1 MNASLEPASL
11 HLPMGRA
18 LANAG
23 GWAGSG
29 ELSLQPASLHLP
41 MGRALANAGGWAG
54 SGELS
59 LMPASLHLPMG
70 RALANA
76 RGRAGSGASSP
87 TSHRKT
93 EILYHVQHAADGD
106 GCELRDLVHRDRAL
120 VRPMLGEGDGPGD
133 SYQLPLVH
141 GDGPGDSYKLPLVVG
156 DGPGDSYQLPLV
168 VGDGPGDSYK
178 LPLVDGDEDGCGLR
192 DLVQRDRDLSHPM
205 LGEGDRPGDS
215 YQLPLLG
222 GDRHGLGYMLSDRD
236 GGGEGEDGY
245 GGFEAGKSKSGR
257 EIPLERCADRHGDTG
272 PRSSDETSLDLY
284 EDGHGGVAGRGYDE
298 HPGGRGGTSL
308 DGYED
313 GREGFEASG
322 YDERPGK
329 GVGSPLDGGLSPS
342 HVAGD
347 ADSIYGE
354 EGEEVPV
361 SQSNKSERTPGNA
374 TLASHMLTPGD
385 LAVSQMVGVD
395 SPSSRECSPTPPV
408 DVSVTTLASARFNK
422 SSYDNPLFE
431 SRLSPSIQ
439 PGREGSEGHDVQPVG
454 LVEGE
459 KIVRPDEIIVP
470 PNAMASPRHEMA
482 VPPNEV
488 VVPSHLLYKT
498 IATPPA
504 GAALQAGAGSATYE
518 ICYDSSSSLSS
529 PASGGP
535 SPYPPVRSPL
545 TTNRSSIAP
554 DDGGELASLPL
565 LATNTAY
572 VADITQLHSVG
583 TEANRYFPTELLESF
598 AVQLASP
605 MVSDAVQYAVQHAS
619 PIVSNAVQLAS
630 PKVGDAATA
639 IHFDFNQPSPSNVVD
654 IIRDQEG
661 YAINANSYQASP
673 SSQADPLFGDCTPS
687 AEVQHHLPGEGS
699 THVTAGHLPLDIGN
713 IHVAAQRLSRGEGS
727 TPLKA
732 QHLPRAE
739 GSTPVAAQHPP
750 PGESSKP
757 AKSQQA
763 ATEMHPVSVEIR
775 RYPVVIPSPARLAAD
790 ARAIAAILS
799 RQRQLAHNMTGQPS
813 AETTSRA
820 QNTRDHLSGQ
830 PQLALNMTGQPSAE
844 TTSRAQNTKDHLSGQ
859 PQLAQNMTGQP
870 SAETTSRAQN
880 TKDESLNIEWTP
892 RGKSSCVVY
901 RSGESIGDA
910 NVPPRSPA
918 SSTPVR
924 KSASRSAS
932 ASGARSQAVNASAE
946 TAEHLMILNPKA
958 RQELLGSPAG
968 GSNWVSPSK
977 GMSPVKHGAASGT
990 PEGGVAWRPGGGL
1003 GAVSSTSRL
1012 SPLSS
1017 PSSAQVPHVDKPPV
1031 HAQRVHQLQSRQAY
1045 PPSSSASQ
1053 QAAGL
1058 SGGGSGGG
1066 EGGGSGGGASG
1077 VKPLSLKDV
1086 LRRPRTAGGA

>member
-1 MNASLEPASL
+1 MAELLQAAQGGGRSPHLPVEGGHSSPHQSAAASSPQRLAALPGAVSAIAQMSPMSQPLKYQRHSPSPYKTSRTAGRGASASSAAATTASSSATKGTRGPELSPGSRIISPAPGSQIITPAPVFRIITPTATQEASRRRASSSEPHRSHISVAAADSRKTTRSAAAGSSTYNYPSKADLRSTPTLSSLSHSSTPSATPLATPSATPSASPKQESSTPRLKGAKRAEPPHSPLSDTTLLASPVLGPPGKETSSATELGISSQLQPSHGIGTQPLATSKGDADSDSKDLLVSSAFITNLQGKMNASLEPASL

-422 SSYDNPLFE
+422 SSYDNPLTVAPL
-431 SRLSPSIQ
+431 LS
-439 PGREGSEGHDVQPVG
+439 
-454 LVEGE
+454 
-459 KIVRPDEIIVP
+459 
-470 PNAMASPRHEMA
+470 
-482 VPPNEV
+482 
-488 VVPSHLLYKT
+488 Y
-498 IATPPA
+498 
-504 GAALQAGAGSATYE
+504 SATSALMH
-518 ICYDSSSSLSS
+518 CST
-529 PASGGP
+529 P
-535 SPYPPVRSPL
+535 
-545 TTNRSSIAP
+545 
-554 DDGGELASLPL
+554 
-565 LATNTAY
+565 
-572 VADITQLHSVG
+572 TQLLSYKRH
-583 TEANRYFPTELLESF
+583 
-598 AVQLASP
+598 
-605 MVSDAVQYAVQHAS
+605 DA
-619 PIVSNAVQLAS
+619 L
-630 PKVGDAATA
+630 
-639 IHFDFNQPSPSNVVD
+639 
-654 IIRDQEG
+654 
-661 YAINANSYQASP
+661 
-673 SSQADPLFGDCTPS
+673 
-687 AEVQHHLPGEGS
+687 
-699 THVTAGHLPLDIGN
+699 
-713 IHVAAQRLSRGEGS
+713 
-727 TPLKA
+727 
-732 QHLPRAE
+732 
-739 GSTPVAAQHPP
+739 
-750 PGESSKP
+750 
-757 AKSQQA
+757 
-763 ATEMHPVSVEIR
+763 
-775 RYPVVIPSPARLAAD
+775 
-790 ARAIAAILS
+790 
-799 RQRQLAHNMTGQPS
+799 
-813 AETTSRA
+813 
-820 QNTRDHLSGQ
+820 
-830 PQLALNMTGQPSAE
+830 
-844 TTSRAQNTKDHLSGQ
+844 
-859 PQLAQNMTGQP
+859 
-870 SAETTSRAQN
+870 
-880 TKDESLNIEWTP
+880 
-892 RGKSSCVVY
+892 
-901 RSGESIGDA
+901 
-910 NVPPRSPA
+910 
-918 SSTPVR
+918 
-924 KSASRSAS
+924 
-932 ASGARSQAVNASAE
+932 
-946 TAEHLMILNPKA
+946 
-958 RQELLGSPAG
+958 
-968 GSNWVSPSK
+968 
-977 GMSPVKHGAASGT
+977 
-990 PEGGVAWRPGGGL
+990 
-1003 GAVSSTSRL
+1003 
-1012 SPLSS
+1012 
-1017 PSSAQVPHVDKPPV
+1017 
-1031 HAQRVHQLQSRQAY
+1031 
-1045 PPSSSASQ
+1045 
-1053 QAAGL
+1053 
-1058 SGGGSGGG
+1058 
-1066 EGGGSGGGASG
+1066 
-1077 VKPLSLKDV
+1077 
-1086 LRRPRTAGGA
+1086 